1 MSYNEYHSRAKH
13 VILSVGD
20 MIHDLVSNRSAIL
33 VQRIRRI
40 DIVEDDIYWWEVNW
54 ITSAEDT
61 EVPLPDHIEEEGLK
75 LSIVVGLTEW
85 HSIDG
90 GTYEP

>member
-61 EVPLPDHIEEEGLK
+61 EVPLSLSLLNDH
-75 LSIVVGLTEW
+75 
-85 HSIDG
+85 
-90 GTYEP
+90 

>member
-1 MSYNEYHSRAKH
+1 
-13 VILSVGD
+13 

-40 DIVEDDIYWWEVNW
+40 DIVKDDIYWWKVNW
-54 ITSAEDT
+54 ITSAEDI
-61 EVPLPDHIEEEGLK
+61 EVPLAEHIEEEGLK

>member
-40 DIVEDDIYWWEVNW
+40 DIVEDDIYWWKVNW
-54 ITSAEDT
+54 ITSADDT
-61 EVPLPDHIEEEGLK
+61 EVPLSDHIEEQGLK